1 MPFINEVLEANE
13 AQIKQAREAKSVAT
27 TSRFLFDP
35 DQVFEKPAWLGAEV
49 TGDKKYYN
57 ASLSQF
63 PFKDWG
69 E

>member
-1 MPFINEVLEANE
+1 
-13 AQIKQAREAKSVAT
+13 
-27 TSRFLFDP
+27 
-35 DQVFEKPAWLGAEV
+35 LGAEV